1 MTGSTSTSIWP
12 MYKSGKEIC
21 MVSIL
26 EMVKNE
32 KLDQIILTPT
42 TKGVTDVPIT
52 GEEIVEQNYLTQEQY
67 DFIARKSI
75 ELFTCGQAIASVNGL
90 ILVDTK
96 YEFGS
101 RKQNNIN

>member
-1 MTGSTSTSIWP
+1 M
-12 MYKSGKEIC
+12 
-21 MVSIL
+21 
-26 EMVKNE
+26 
-32 KLDQIILTPT
+32 TPT

-52 GEEIVEQNYLTQEQY
+52 GAEIVEQNYLTQEQY

-96 YEFGS
+96 YEFGFFGNEIILS
-101 RKQNNIN
+101 DELHTCPFWWRMQEKRYISAAFK